1 MNNPIK
7 FGTDGWRA
15 VIADEFTF
23 ANVRFCAQ
31 GAADYLKQKGL
42 ADRGVYIG
50 YDRRF
55 ASEDFAAAA
64 AEVVA
69 GNGIHVF
76 LSPKAIPTPFVSFGV
91 ITKKAGGGI
100 AITASHNPARW
111 NGFKFREETGA
122 SVSSE
127 TSLEVE
133 KHVDLAFNE
142 NIVKSIPLA

>member
-23 ANVRFCAQ
+23 ANVRFCGQ

-42 ADRGVYIG
+42 AGRRVYIG

-69 GNGIHVF
+69 GNGIHVL

-91 ITKKAGGGI
+91 ITQKTGAVSRLRP
-100 AITASHNPARW
+100 AITPPDGTVSNSARKRARR
-111 NGFKFREETGA
+111 FHPRFRSMLKNTSTARSTGR
-122 SVSSE
+122 
-127 TSLEVE
+127 
-133 KHVDLAFNE
+133 K
-142 NIVKSIPLA
+142 